1 MGKNMEMI
9 KVLSAWVEID
19 ELLLPGRSSFPFIY
33 EYFIPSLSKGRKYTI
48 IVKDIVFEVRQP
60 EFEILASALDWP

>member
-19 ELLLPGRSSFPFIY
+19 DLLLPLY
-33 EYFIPSLSKGRKYTI
+33 EYLSKGRKY
-48 IVKDIVFEVRQP
+48 
-60 EFEILASALDWP
+60 S